1 MNDLAFCGFTLSA
14 DADDKSR
21 WFSDDLC
28 NQRCKVKHKSQIP
41 FLLQCLTVCNEQT
54 QTNTD
59 SLSLSLSLDVS
70 LPRKH
75 IRLSKE
81 NLHALSLSLYLK
93 HTLSLPLSLSHA
105 LNTKK
110 KQEACMVGK
119 ASPAETRI
127 KALRSILER
136 RKNNKNCF
144 FRTKS
149 RGRDVGHEHREDLV
163 RLGCCSRLLR
173 RPLAQDLLADAILD
187 VRSKTEAG

>member
-59 SLSLSLSLDVS
+59 SLSLSLSRC
-70 LPRKH
+70 LPPTQTHQAFKGKLAR
-75 IRLSKE
+75 S
-81 NLHALSLSLYLK
+81 LSLSLYLK

-119 ASPAETRI
+119 ASPAET
-127 KALRSILER
+127 
-136 RKNNKNCF
+136 
-144 FRTKS
+144 
-149 RGRDVGHEHREDLV
+149 
-163 RLGCCSRLLR
+163 
-173 RPLAQDLLADAILD
+173 
-187 VRSKTEAG
+187 